1 MCHIQSWFKTV
12 YVTSETVNGVSEHIL
27 HRLLCKGPKP
37 PLILLCV
44 AREIENRWNAVNK
57 AKVFENQYLVWPPLF
72 FDTSWTLFLK
82 VSGHVRT
89 DSLLDSHP
97 QVVTKRTADKSY
109 RYNSSLK
116 FFNDLKLIL
125 NFLFFS
131 QKEKQT
137 PCSMSHLD
145 TSKFLLCKLLFL
157 MSYNIWNICCVTVLM
172 HLGPDTKTQQK
183 CKWIVK

>member
-27 HRLLCKGPKP
+27 HRLLCKGLEP
-37 PLILLCV
+37 PLILLCA

-57 AKVFENQYLVWPPLF
+57 AKTEFLKISIWYGHLLF

-82 VSGHVRT
+82 LSGHVRT

-97 QVVTKRTADKSY
+97 QVVTKRTADTSY

-116 FFNDLKLIL
+116 K
-125 NFLFFS
+125 
-131 QKEKQT
+131 
-137 PCSMSHLD
+137 
-145 TSKFLLCKLLFL
+145 SKHFMIFQWFKIDFRHDKKR
-157 MSYNIWNICCVTVLM
+157 SRHHAAWATWTQASFCCVNY
-172 HLGPDTKTQQK
+172 
-183 CKWIVK
+183 CF